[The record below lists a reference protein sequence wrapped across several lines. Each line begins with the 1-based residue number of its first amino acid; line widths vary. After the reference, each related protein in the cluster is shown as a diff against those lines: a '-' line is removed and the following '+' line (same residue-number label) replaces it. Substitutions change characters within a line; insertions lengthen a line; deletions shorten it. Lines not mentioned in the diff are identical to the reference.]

1 MDDSPRMLTRDQL
14 RRIYD
19 RVGTWQDAQSFYE
32 APAVD
37 AMVRHG
43 DFAEARSV
51 LEIGCGTGTL
61 ARRLLSAHLPP
72 EATYRAEE
80 LSPVMAGF
88 ARRRLAPWEDR
99 AAVAITGG
107 APPLHA
113 EAESAD
119 RVVAAYVFDL
129 MSTEDV
135 RAVLREA
142 RRVLRPGG
150 LLCCCG
156 LAPGTGPMD
165 MLVERLWSAVHALM
179 PALVGGCRPLAVEP
193 MLGDAWTVRH
203 HEHVAPWGVPSE
215 VLIAEPTR

>member
-19 RVGTWQDAQSFYE
+19 RVGAWQDAQSFYE

-37 AMVRHG
+37 AMLRHG
-43 DFAEARSV
+43 DFAAARSV

-61 ARRLLSAHLPP
+61 AKRLLSAHLPP
-72 EATYRAEE
+72 QATYRAEE

-88 ARRRLAPWEDR
+88 ARRRLAPWDDR
-99 AAVAITGG
+99 ASVTITDG
-107 APPLHA
+107 APSLQA

-119 RVVAAYVFDL
+119 RFVAAYVFDL
-129 MSTEDV
+129 MPTADV
-135 RAVLREA
+135 RTILDDA

-156 LAPGTGPMD
+156 LAPGIGWLDTF
-165 MLVERLWSAVHALM
+165 VERLWSGVHALM
-179 PALVGGCRPLAVEP
+179 PALVGGCRPLAVAP
-193 MLGDAWTVRH
+193 MLGDAWRVRH

-215 VLIAEPTR
+215 ILIAEPKH